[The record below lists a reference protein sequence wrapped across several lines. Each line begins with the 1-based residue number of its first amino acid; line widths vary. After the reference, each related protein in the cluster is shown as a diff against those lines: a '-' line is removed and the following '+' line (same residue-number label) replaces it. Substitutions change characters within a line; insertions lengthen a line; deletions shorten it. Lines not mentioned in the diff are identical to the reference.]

1 MTEAAP
7 STVLL
12 QVFPCRT
19 FISSCYAAR
28 WRLSMTKSRF
38 VCGSIVV
45 TAIFAG
51 GVLVGQTMVTA
62 SAPPKLTLGANFPN
76 LQAAQKA
83 IIEAWNAATKTQE
96 AYPNNLQVRN
106 DINEVGR
113 YLNQA
118 NDGLEQAA
126 KDEGGH

>member
-1 MTEAAP
+1 
-7 STVLL
+7 
-12 QVFPCRT
+12 
-19 FISSCYAAR
+19 
-28 WRLSMTKSRF
+28 MTKSRF
-38 VCGSIVV
+38 ICGSIVV

-51 GVLVGQTMVTA
+51 GVLIGQTIQTMVTA
-62 SAPPKLTLGANFPN
+62 SAPPKVTVGANFPN

-118 NDGLEQAA
+118 NDELTQAA

>member
-1 MTEAAP
+1 
-7 STVLL
+7 
-12 QVFPCRT
+12 
-19 FISSCYAAR
+19 
-28 WRLSMTKSRF
+28 MTKGRL

-51 GVLVGQTMVTA
+51 GVLIGQTMVTA
-62 SAPPKLTLGANFPN
+62 TAPPRVTLGANFPN

-83 IIEAWNAATKTQE
+83 IIEAWNAATKTEE

-106 DINEVGR
+106 DINMVGS

-118 NDGLEQAA
+118 NNELEQAA
-126 KDEGGH
+126 KDENNR

>member
-1 MTEAAP
+1 
-7 STVLL
+7 
-12 QVFPCRT
+12 
-19 FISSCYAAR
+19 
-28 WRLSMTKSRF
+28 MTKSRF
-38 VCGSIVV
+38 VCGSIAV

-51 GVLVGQTMVTA
+51 GMLVGQTMVTA
-62 SAPPKLTLGANFPN
+62 TAPPKLTLGANFPN

-113 YLNQA
+113 DLNQA
-118 NDGLEQAA
+118 NDELEQAA

>member
-1 MTEAAP
+1 
-7 STVLL
+7 
-12 QVFPCRT
+12 
-19 FISSCYAAR
+19 
-28 WRLSMTKSRF
+28 MTKSRF
-38 VCGSIVV
+38 VSGSIAV

-51 GVLVGQTMVTA
+51 GLLVGQTMVTA
-62 SAPPKLTLGANFPN
+62 TAPPKLTLGANFPN

-118 NDGLEQAA
+118 NDELEQAA